1 MEQKVEKQ
9 ASLESVPVKRLKR
22 ELKYQGTILKMYED
36 TVEVNG
42 HQAKWDFI
50 HHDGAAAVLP
60 VTEDGKVVIEKQ
72 FRYPMGSVVTEIP
85 AGKLDSKEEDR
96 LAAAKR
102 ELVEETGITAEEWIE
117 IGEYHPASAYSDE
130 IITMFIAKGLHFGK
144 QNLDEDEFLEVA
156 EIPLPE
162 LVRQVF
168 DGTTDG
174 KTQVAI
180 LKTAEKLGMIQR

>member
-1 MEQKVEKQ
+1 MGTYENLKEVTK
-9 ASLESVPVKRLKR
+9 ESKEVFAGQMLHVYKDCIMLPNGEESTR
-22 ELKYQGTILKMYED
+22 EYVRHI
-36 TVEVNG
+36 
-42 HQAKWDFI
+42 
-50 HHDGAAAVLP
+50 GAVAIVP

-102 ELVEETGITAEEWIE
+102 ELVEETGITAAEWIE

-144 QNLDEDEFLEVA
+144 QKLDADEFLEVA

-168 DGTTDG
+168 DGTITDG

-180 LKTAEKLGMIQR
+180 LKTAEKLGQLVQR

>member
-1 MEQKVEKQ
+1 MSEE
-9 ASLESVPVKRLKR
+9 VKRVGRDLAY
-22 ELKYQGTILKMYED
+22 EGTVIKVYKDHMKFA
-36 TVEVNG
+36 NG
-42 HQAKWDFI
+42 NTAEWDFI

-60 VTEDGKVVIEKQ
+60 VTEDGKGVIEKQ

-96 LAAAKR
+96 LTAAKR

-168 DGTTDG
+168 DGTITDG

>member
-1 MEQKVEKQ
+1 MGTYENLKEVTK
-9 ASLESVPVKRLKR
+9 ESKEVFAGQMLHVYKDCIMLPNGEESTR
-22 ELKYQGTILKMYED
+22 EYVRHI
-36 TVEVNG
+36 
-42 HQAKWDFI
+42 
-50 HHDGAAAVLP
+50 GAVAIVP
-60 VTEDGKVVIEKQ
+60 VTEDGKVVLEKQ

-96 LAAAKR
+96 LAAKR

-144 QNLDEDEFLEVA
+144 QKLDEDEFLEVM
-156 EIPLPE
+156 EVPLRE
-162 LVRQVF
+162 LVQQVF
-168 DGTTDG
+168 DGTITDG

>member
-60 VTEDGKVVIEKQ
+60 VTEDGKILMVQQKNSINLVNVSSMVLSLANFVIL
-72 FRYPMGSVVTEIP
+72 VAT
-85 AGKLDSKEEDR
+85 GKK
-96 LAAAKR
+96 K
-102 ELVEETGITAEEWIE
+102 
-117 IGEYHPASAYSDE
+117 
-130 IITMFIAKGLHFGK
+130 K
-144 QNLDEDEFLEVA
+144 N
-156 EIPLPE
+156 
-162 LVRQVF
+162 
-168 DGTTDG
+168 
-174 KTQVAI
+174 
-180 LKTAEKLGMIQR
+180 